1 MTATNTIVSSIID
14 GVTFGK
20 KTHHESLT
28 MFPFRIKGRAG
39 LEYLTLAEALEAG
52 FAGISEVS
60 ERGSVP
66 ELCVANS
73 GSLPVLIVDGEE
85 LVGAKQNRVANLT
98 IMAPARAAIKI
109 PVSCVEAGR
118 WRSSREDFT
127 ASKTVHFA
135 MGRAVRTQSV
145 SESLCCEQ
153 SRRSDQRRVWRDIS
167 AKAGRMQAASATG
180 AMAAIFEKHA
190 ARVEDYVGAFAVNG
204 DNSAAIFAIGEA
216 VVGLDLFDEPS
227 TFRLMLPKLV
237 RSYAVDAIEHT
248 GSAGRGCT
256 RKAAKAFLSG
266 LAAADV
272 RSYPAVGLGTDIR
285 LTGPGVI
292 GGALAV
298 DEHLVHMAAFATPA
312 DEPSG
317 TPDRPHP
324 SMASTRLRR
333 RFFEDN

>member
-1 MTATNTIVSSIID
+1 
-14 GVTFGK
+14 
-20 KTHHESLT
+20 
-28 MFPFRIKGRAG
+28 MFPLRSEGRGG

-52 FAGISEVS
+52 LARVSEVS
-60 ERGSVP
+60 EGGSVP
-66 ELCVANS
+66 ELRVANS
-73 GSLPVLIVDGEE
+73 AGMPVLIVDGEE
-85 LVGAKQNRVANLT
+85 MVGAKQNRVANLT
-98 IMAPARAAIKI
+98 IMAPAKATITI

-118 WRSSREDFT
+118 WRYSREDFT

-145 SESLCCEQ
+145 SESLCCDQ
-153 SRRSDQRRVWRDIS
+153 GRRSDQGRVWRDIS
-167 AKAGRMQAASATG
+167 AKAERMHAGSPTN
-180 AMAAIFEKHA
+180 AMDAIFEKHA
-190 ARVEDYVGAFAVNG
+190 ARVEDYVAAFAVNG
-204 DNSAAIFAIGEA
+204 ENSGAVFAIGEA

-237 RSYAVDAIEHT
+237 RSYAVDAIEDT
-248 GSAGRGCT
+248 GPNGRGCT

-266 LAAADV
+266 LAVAEV

-298 DEHLVHMAAFATPA
+298 DEHLLHLAAFATPA
-312 DEPSG
+312 DEVG
-317 TPDRPHP
+317 GNPDGPQP

-333 RFFEDN
+333 RHFEDH

>member
-1 MTATNTIVSSIID
+1 MTITSTIISSILD
-14 GVTFGK
+14 GVAFGK
-20 KTHHESLT
+20 KTHHGSLT
-28 MFPFRIKGRAG
+28 MFPLRSEGAGG
-39 LEYLTLAEALEAG
+39 LEYLTLTEALEAG
-52 FAGISEVS
+52 FARVSEVS
-60 ERGSVP
+60 EGGSVP
-66 ELCVANS
+66 ELRLANT
-73 GSLPVLIVDGEE
+73 GSLPVLIIDGEE

-98 IMAPARAAIKI
+98 IMAPARATITI

-118 WRSSREDFT
+118 WRYSREDFT

-135 MGRAVRTQSV
+135 MGRAVRTKSV

-153 SRRSDQRRVWRDIS
+153 SRRSDQGRVWRDIS
-167 AKAGRMQAASATG
+167 AKAERMHAASSTS

-190 ARVEDYVGAFAVNG
+190 ARVEDYVAAFGVNG
-204 DNSAAIFAIGEA
+204 DSAGAVFAIGEA

-227 TFRLMLPKLV
+227 TFRLMMPKLV
-237 RSYAVDAIEHT
+237 RSYAVDAIENT
-248 GSAGRGCT
+248 EPKGRGCT

-298 DEHLVHMAAFATPA
+298 DEHLVHMAAFATPE
-312 DEPSG
+312 DEVGG
-317 TPDRPHP
+317 TPDGPRP
-324 SMASTRLRR
+324 SMARTRLRR
-333 RFFEDN
+333 RFFEHN

>member
-1 MTATNTIVSSIID
+1 MTITPTTISSVLD
-14 GVTFGK
+14 GIAFGK
-20 KTHHESLT
+20 KTHHGSLT
-28 MFPFRIKGRAG
+28 MFPLRSERRGG

-52 FAGISEVS
+52 FARISEVS
-60 ERGSVP
+60 KGGSVP
-66 ELCVANS
+66 ELRLANL

-85 LVGAKQNRVANLT
+85 LIGAKQNRVANLT
-98 IMAPARAAIKI
+98 IMAPARSAIKI

-118 WRSSREDFT
+118 WRYSREDFT

-135 MGRAVRTQSV
+135 RGRAVRTQSV
-145 SESLCCEQ
+145 SESLCCDQ
-153 SRRSDQRRVWRDIS
+153 SPRSDQGRVWRDIS
-167 AKAGRMQAASATG
+167 AKAARMQAPSSTS

-190 ARVEDYVGAFAVNG
+190 ARVEDYVGAFTASGENSGAV
-204 DNSAAIFAIGEA
+204 FAIGEE

-248 GSAGRGCT
+248 GSTGRGCT
-256 RKAAKAFLSG
+256 RKVANAFISG

-272 RSYPAVGLGTDIR
+272 KSYPAVGLGTDIR

-298 DEHLVHMAAFATPA
+298 DEHLVHMAAFSTPA
-312 DEPSG
+312 DEVGG
-317 TPDRPHP
+317 TPDGPHP